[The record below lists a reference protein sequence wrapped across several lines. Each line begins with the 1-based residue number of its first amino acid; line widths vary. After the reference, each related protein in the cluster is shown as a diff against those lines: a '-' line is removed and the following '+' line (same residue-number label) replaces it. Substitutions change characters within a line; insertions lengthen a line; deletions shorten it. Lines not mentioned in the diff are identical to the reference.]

1 MEMVKEMR
9 AAVTSSRKSK
19 RGLQQ
24 PCHFFISLAAARTE
38 SRAGRDPSKSVVR
51 KAEAAG
57 EKRLCHQQAAS
68 ERAGKGRRP
77 GVRQQV
83 RGTPGSWEGV
93 GGHVV
98 ALAGPLPPS
107 SLKGSRNQN
116 CRRRRKRPDS
126 VFFLWI
132 GFCPFDSLLGSV
144 QVQMPFSS
152 WLYFQLSF
160 F

>member
-1 MEMVKEMR
+1 MVKEMR

-83 RGTPGSWEGV
+83 RGTPGS
-93 GGHVV
+93 
-98 ALAGPLPPS
+98 
-107 SLKGSRNQN
+107 
-116 CRRRRKRPDS
+116 
-126 VFFLWI
+126 
-132 GFCPFDSLLGSV
+132 
-144 QVQMPFSS
+144 
-152 WLYFQLSF
+152 
-160 F
+160 